1 MWCGALRPLDLIP
14 RRNELISTLLV
25 SLIIFCFFFFFF
37 PFPFQHYF
45 MSLRRALHTTAR
57 RASHIGS
64 LPISVP
70 AGVRLGLPALS
81 ISPELPPGSPAA
93 QRLLTVTG
101 PLGEQIL
108 PLSPPIILD
117 SSPDAVRV
125 SVHDST
131 EKRQRSL
138 WGLTRSLI
146 NNAVKG
152 VSEGY
157 TLELRLVGVGYRGAV
172 EPIPEVFI
180 ELQRQMPRTVR
191 TSKPGAPP
199 YHPPPLPTDRIN
211 LKLGYAH
218 PVLIDIPAGI
228 TVTTPS
234 PTTIILKGSDKQKL
248 GLFAAKI
255 RRWRKPEPYRGK
267 VGGPRESGLTAGY
280 LCRGR
285 DHPAQRDQEE
295 VMAGMHLS
303 YRLRQA
309 QASRGDLPTPARS
322 PGRPLVVRCGHSRG
336 CLATTLRCRPR
347 CQSSALSRRV
357 RYRYIRRTDGQK
369 QRARRFERIELGEFY
384 R

>member
-1 MWCGALRPLDLIP
+1 
-14 RRNELISTLLV
+14 
-25 SLIIFCFFFFFF
+25 
-37 PFPFQHYF
+37 
-45 MSLRRALHTTAR
+45 MSLRRALHTSAR

-64 LPISVP
+64 LPILVP

-81 ISPELPPGSPAA
+81 ISPELPSGSPTA

-117 SSPDAVRV
+117 SSPDALRV

-180 ELQRQMPRTVR
+180 ELQKQMPRIVR

-234 PTTIILKGSDKQKL
+234 PTTIVLKGLDKQKL

-267 VGGPRESGLTAGY
+267 VGGPLEPWLTAGY

-295 VMAGMHLS
+295 VTTGMHLS
-303 YRLRQA
+303 YRLHQTQA
-309 QASRGDLPTPARS
+309 LEAIFPAPPKVLGVLWLPVAVTAEDALPQLCDPVLAANDLP
-322 PGRPLVVRCGHSRG
+322 
-336 CLATTLRCRPR
+336 CLAEYGIGI
-347 CQSSALSRRV
+347 SG
-357 RYRYIRRTDGQK
+357 RTVDKSDRKCDLNGLNLVNSTD
-369 QRARRFERIELGEFY
+369 ERGRGRHLLG
-384 R
+384 

>member
-1 MWCGALRPLDLIP
+1 LA
-14 RRNELISTLLV
+14 
-25 SLIIFCFFFFFF
+25 
-37 PFPFQHYF
+37 
-45 MSLRRALHTTAR
+45 
-57 RASHIGS
+57 
-64 LPISVP
+64 
-70 AGVRLGLPALS
+70 
-81 ISPELPPGSPAA
+81 
-93 QRLLTVTG
+93 
-101 PLGEQIL
+101 
-108 PLSPPIILD
+108 PPIILD

-180 ELQRQMPRTVR
+180 ELQKQMPRIVR

-218 PVLIDIPAGI
+218 PVLVDIPAGI

-234 PTTIILKGSDKQKL
+234 PTTIVLKGSDKQKL

-267 VGGPRESGLTAGY
+267 VGASHGLGLTAGY
-280 LCRGR
+280 LCRRR
-285 DHPAQRDQEE
+285 DHPAQGDQEE
-295 VMAGMHLS
+295 VTTGMHLS
-303 YRLRQA
+303 YRLHQTQA
-309 QASRGDLPTPARS
+309 LEAIFPSAPELPNVLCSSVPVAAEDALPQLCDPVLAANDLPYLAEYDIGVS
-322 PGRPLVVRCGHSRG
+322 GRPMDES
-336 CLATTLRCRPR
+336 
-347 CQSSALSRRV
+347 
-357 RYRYIRRTDGQK
+357 DGQGLDLMSSTD
-369 QRARRFERIELGEFY
+369 ERGRGHHLLG
-384 R
+384 